1 MSDKKDQTPTPSSTQ
16 APVDDVIQNYLD
28 HLLVEATETPTKPS
42 VVSNVALP
50 ETPVATP
57 VDVPADVPSDV
68 SSETASVTTSV
79 ADTEASSA
87 LNSHVESATSWKDDA
102 EIECLL
108 FELMGLRLA
117 IPLAML
123 GGVHNN
129 DGKVTPLFGQAQ
141 YSLGVWQGDEQ
152 KITILDTA
160 QLVMPEKN
168 RTLAEEGYEFFIQL
182 DRSPWAL
189 ACQSICTTITLTQDN
204 IRWSGPSSKRQWLAG
219 TVISEMC
226 ALVDVPATLKQLHG
240 K

>member
-1 MSDKKDQTPTPSSTQ
+1 MSDKKDQTPTPSPTQ

-28 HLLVEATETPTKPS
+28 HLLVEATETAAKPQA
-42 VVSNVALP
+42 VSEATLAVA
-50 ETPVATP
+50 PVATP
-57 VDVPADVPSDV
+57 VDVPIDVSRDV
-68 SSETASVTTSV
+68 SSVTDSVTVSV
-79 ADTEASSA
+79 ADTEVPSD
-87 LNSHVESATSWKDDA
+87 LNSHTDSATSWKDDA

-108 FELMGLRLA
+108 FELMGLKLA

-141 YSLGVWQGDEQ
+141 HSLGVWQGDEQ

-204 IRWSGPSSKRQWLAG
+204 IRWSGASSKRQWLAG